1 MIGTDVNVVRCDSRG
16 NRERPD
22 PIALRQL
29 VAVHEVGLRAADPGD
44 ERPIA
49 DNLRVTRRLWT

>member
-1 MIGTDVNVVRCDSRG
+1 MIGTDVNVVRCESRG

-44 ERPIA
+44 ERP
-49 DNLRVTRRLWT
+49 